1 MKPRLCLCRTC
12 REPLPLGSFRRH
24 NDEMRTR
31 HDSCA
36 ECENKAKALKALK
49 RPKATVRKDR
59 YNAARYA
66 ARVGK
71 AVGPVEVKTVWVGV
85 NARLTGPKRPEQEY
99 ANGTN

>member
-1 MKPRLCLCRTC
+1 MKPRLSICMTC
-12 REPLPLGSFRRH
+12 REPLSLGSFRRH

-31 HDSCA
+31 HDSCT

-71 AVGPVEVKTVWVGV
+71 AVGPVEVKTVWVGS
-85 NARLTGPKRPEQEY
+85 NAGNNRPTTGR
-99 ANGTN
+99 

>member
-1 MKPRLCLCRTC
+1 MKPRLSICHTC
-12 REPLPLGSFRRH
+12 SEPLPLGSFRRH

-31 HDSCA
+31 HDSCT
-36 ECENKAKALKALK
+36 ECEDKAKALKALK

-71 AVGPVEVKTVWVGV
+71 AVGPVEIKTWWVGV
-85 NARLTGPKRPEQEY
+85 NAEVNRNER
-99 ANGTN
+99 

>member
-1 MKPRLCLCRTC
+1 MKPRLSICMTC

-24 NDEMRTR
+24 NNELRTR
-31 HDSCA
+31 HDSCT

-66 ARVGK
+66 ARAGK
-71 AVGPVEVKTVWVGV
+71 AVGPVEIKTRWVGV
-85 NARLTGPKRPEQEY
+85 NAEITGRASGP
-99 ANGTN
+99 G